1 MRSTSRHAARVPT
14 PRRALFVYLLSMMA
28 ASFAIAGCSGE
39 SPTAQTS
46 PALDPMWQVMH
57 SRTNVTLRDVWG
69 SSSSDVF
76 AVGDG
81 GTILHFNGLRWAAMS
96 SPTTETLRAVSGTAP
111 DNVYAAGD
119 NGTALH
125 YDGTAWTALD
135 PQTSNDLGPVDA
147 RGEHAAFAD
156 RDAPGLLHHYDSAVG
171 FIFVED
177 TGAGA
182 VINDMGFIPETLDE
196 RPLDPV
202 FFLAADGGVAMGGG
216 QTLEAGSAD
225 LVSVIGT
232 APGNAFVLGADGTLW
247 SLRGRAAGVPVAST
261 GAPMADAVLRSYDD
275 ILMFGASGRVFRY
288 DRCGLSEVRSGVASD
303 FLAAWGAPD
312 GKVFAV
318 GVHGEIL
325 RYRAAAAP
333 TCPDNIAVR
342 ISAGVNPTISWSPP
356 CPVSKVMVT
365 GLEGYDQ
372 GDWFVAADGNSIE
385 PGLRIG
391 EVPAC
396 ATELRPQ
403 LGAMMPG
410 TLYRL
415 TLVRRD
421 VAGDV
426 AVGFYNFR
434 PGDAAQTVP
443 RAVGGPATAPNAL
456 PGVYV
461 QPLGLIVEP
470 EPGQPLAMQFIDP
483 EQWPRLE
490 STVDGVEGDIDAV
503 IRALVRDPDT
513 GEMKVIQLDD
523 IPVMR
528 VGDSYAVDW
537 PRSTD

>member
-1 MRSTSRHAARVPT
+1 M
-14 PRRALFVYLLSMMA
+14 LLIVA

-39 SPTAQTS
+39 SPTAQTP
-46 PALDPMWQVMH
+46 PALDPSWQVMH

-69 SSSSDVF
+69 SSASDVF
-76 AVGDG
+76 AVGDD

-96 SPTTETLRAVSGTAP
+96 STTTETLRSVSGTAP

-125 YDGTAWTALD
+125 YDGASWTALD

-147 RGEHAAFAD
+147 RGEYAAFAD
-156 RDAPGLLHHYDSAVG
+156 RDAPGLLHYYDSAVG
-171 FIFVED
+171 FFFVED

-216 QTLEAGSAD
+216 QTLDAGSAD
-225 LVSVIGT
+225 LVSIFGT

-247 SLRGRAAGVPVAST
+247 EFRGRTAGVPVASA
-261 GAPMADAVLRSYDD
+261 GVPMADAVQRSYDD
-275 ILMFGASGRVFRY
+275 VLLFGAGGRVFRY
-288 DRCGLSEVRSGVASD
+288 DRCELSEVRSSVTSD
-303 FLAAWGAPD
+303 FLAAWAAPD
-312 GKVFAV
+312 GVVFAV
-318 GVHGEIL
+318 GVDGAIL
-325 RYRAAAAP
+325 RYRGASAP
-333 TCPDNIAVR
+333 ACPDNITVR
-342 ISAGVNPTISWSPP
+342 IGAGESPTISWSPP
-356 CPVSKVMVT
+356 CPVSKIMVT
-365 GLEGYDQ
+365 GLEGYGQ
-372 GDWFVAADGNSIE
+372 GNWFIAADGNRIE

-396 ATELRPQ
+396 ATELRPV
-403 LGAMMPG
+403 LGAMEPG
-410 TLYRL
+410 KLYRL

-421 VAGDV
+421 VAGDL

-434 PGDAAQTVP
+434 AGDGAQTVP
-443 RAVGGPATAPNAL
+443 RAPGGPATAPTAV

-461 QPLGLIVEP
+461 QPLGLIYPP
-470 EPGQPLAMQFIDP
+470 EPGAPLILGFRDP
-483 EQWPRLE
+483 QQWAGLE

-513 GEMKVIQLDD
+513 GEIKILQLDD
-523 IPVMR
+523 VPVMK
-528 VGDSYAVDW
+528 VSDSYAVDW
-537 PRSTD
+537 PRSTE